1 MRTTPRNPSVF
12 LTTCLSLFM
21 QAVTASAGEAV
32 FERDVRPILKAAC
45 FQCHGEADSR
55 EGGLDVRLSKLLMH
69 GGDSGPAIVAGNSAA
84 SLLFQRIRDGEMP
97 EGTKKLSPQ
106 QVESIR
112 RWIDE
117 GAKTA
122 RPEPDDP
129 NEVRFTAEELNYWAF
144 QPITTVEPPTAAPSA
159 QIRTP
164 IDAFIWQRLHAAGLQ
179 FSPEADRVTLI
190 RRAYFDLWGLP
201 PTPEDV
207 AQFVADSA
215 PDAYER
221 LVDRLLDS
229 PHYGERWG
237 RHWLDAAG
245 FAESDGV
252 TPEDRVRDFAYKYRD
267 YVIRAINAD
276 RSWND
281 FIVEQLAGDELAAR
295 PYAALQGDAL
305 DPLIATGFLRM
316 APDGTES
323 AEVDQTVERNQVV
336 AETLKI
342 IGNSLLGLTVGCAQ
356 CHDHRYDPISQVDY
370 YRLRAIFDPAL
381 DWQHWRTPSAR
392 LVDVTPE
399 ENRHKSAQIEA
410 QAAVMDRE
418 IEQRLDALFVQ
429 FKQAELDR
437 VPEERR
443 DTVRAAVET
452 SRDQRTPEQIA
463 LLQEFPTADVNRGS
477 LEGLLVEYDRVY
489 QAKYH
494 QELQAARQKVAD
506 VRAQKPQGDY
516 VMALTETDEPLPES
530 KLFARGDP
538 LQPREIVT
546 SGELPI
552 LALGRESADIAAKDT
567 TLSSSGR
574 RLAFARMLTD
584 GRHPLT
590 LRVLVNRFWMHHFGR
605 GLVATPGDFGAL
617 GERPSH
623 PELLDWL
630 ASEFAANGWRLKPL
644 HRLLMTS
651 MAYRQSS
658 ARIAASEQ
666 LDPDNRLLS
675 RYPLRRLEAEAIR
688 DAILAVTGK
697 LNSQM
702 YGPSVPVIEHTDGQV
717 VVGKRA
723 AGSGGSLFNAVDGA
737 GDEQFRRS
745 VYLLVRRKWPL
756 ALLESFDMP
765 QMSPCCETRKSST
778 VTPQALL
785 FMNSEFLLEQSR
797 ALAERVAIECPND
810 PEAQAR
816 RAWQLTYQ
824 VDISPETLAAARE
837 YLNAQSETF
846 TQYVASLPEAERG
859 QFNCAQQALA
869 SYCHAL
875 LSSNRFLYIE

>member
-1 MRTTPRNPSVF
+1 MRKAPRLASDF
-12 LTTCLSLFM
+12 LTTFLSLFLP
-21 QAVTASAGEAV
+21 AATATADELV
-32 FERDVRPILKAAC
+32 FERDVRPIFKAAC
-45 FQCHGEADSR
+45 FQCHGEADTC
-55 EGGLDVRLSKLLMH
+55 EGGLDVRLTRLVLH
-69 GGDSGPAIVAGNSAA
+69 GGDSGPAIVAGNAA
-84 SLLFQRIRDGEMP
+84 ESLLYQRVRDGEMP

-106 QVESIR
+106 QIETIG

-122 RPEPDDP
+122 RLEPDDP
-129 NEVRFTAEELNYWAF
+129 NQVQFTAEELTYWAF
-144 QPITTVEPPTAAPSA
+144 QPIARFEPPTAPPGTP
-159 QIRTP
+159 IRTP
-164 IDAFIWQRLHAAGLQ
+164 IDAFVWQGLQ
-179 FSPEADRVTLI
+179 AEGLKFSPEADRVALI

-201 PTPEDV
+201 PSPEDV
-207 AQFVADSA
+207 AQFVDDQA
-215 PDAYER
+215 PNAYER
-221 LVDRLLDS
+221 LIDRLLDS
-229 PHYGERWG
+229 PRYGERWG

-276 RSWND
+276 KPWNE
-281 FIVEQLAGDELAAR
+281 FIIEQLAGDELAAR
-295 PYAALQGDAL
+295 PYATLQGDAL

-316 APDGTES
+316 APDGTDS
-323 AEVDQTVERNQVV
+323 DEVDQTVERNQVV

-342 IGNSLLGLTVGCAQ
+342 VGNSMLGLTVGCAQ

-370 YRLRAIFDPAL
+370 YRLRAVFDPAL

-399 ENRHKSAQIEA
+399 ENRQKSAEIEA
-410 QAAVMDRE
+410 QAVEMDRA
-418 IEQRLDALFVQ
+418 IEQRLDALFIQ
-429 FKQAELDR
+429 FKQAELER

-443 DTVRAAVET
+443 KTVRAAAET
-452 SRDQRTPEQIA
+452 SRDQRTPEQVA

-489 QAKYH
+489 QSKYH
-494 QELQAARQKVAD
+494 QELQASRQKVAD
-506 VRAQKPQGDY
+506 VRAQKPLNDY
-516 VMALTETDEPLPES
+516 VMALTETDEPLSES

-538 LQPREIVT
+538 LQPREAVT
-546 SGELPI
+546 PGELAI
-552 LALGRESADIAAKDT
+552 LALARESADIAAKSPA
-567 TLSSSGR
+567 LSSSGR
-574 RLAFARMLTD
+574 RLAFGRMLTD

-590 LRVLVNRFWMHHFGR
+590 PRVLVNRFWMHHFGR
-605 GLVATPGDFGAL
+605 GIVATPGDFGAL

-630 ASEFAANGWRLKPL
+630 ASEFVANGWQLKPL
-644 HRLLMTS
+644 HRLIMTS
-651 MAYRQSS
+651 TAYRQSS

-675 RYPLRRLEAEAIR
+675 RYPFRRLEAEAIR
-688 DAILAVTGK
+688 DAILTVTGK
-697 LNSQM
+697 LNLRM
-702 YGPSVPVIEHTDGQV
+702 YGPSVPVVEDTDGQV

-723 AGSGGSLFNAVDGA
+723 AGSGGSLFNAVDAA

-745 VYLLVRRKWPL
+745 VYLQVRRKWPL

-765 QMSPCCETRKSST
+765 QMSPCCDTRKAST

-785 FMNSEFLLEQSR
+785 FMNSAFLLEQSR
-797 ALAERVAIECPND
+797 ALAERVAEECPAD
-810 PEAQAR
+810 SEAQVR
-816 RAWQLTYQ
+816 RVWLLAYQ

-837 YLNAQSETF
+837 YLHAQTETF
-846 TQYVASLPEAERG
+846 TQYMASLPEAERG

-869 SYCHAL
+869 SYCHAV